1 MIRLAPEEGNL
12 AKDLLQS
19 EVVISA
25 PKSEVVFKIFVISII
40 SILDFILLLGHLL
53 YSIHIFGFADYNGW
67 EVGIPIAK
75 RTLYHKTDGI
85 VLKGT

>member
-1 MIRLAPEEGNL
+1 L
-12 AKDLLQS
+12 
-19 EVVISA
+19 
-25 PKSEVVFKIFVISII
+25 
-40 SILDFILLLGHLL
+40 ILLFSHLL